1 MTYFVTMPILN
12 ADFAFSF
19 AHSWIEG
26 WNQRDIDAVLS
37 HYADDF
43 ELASPLIPS
52 IVGESSGIL
61 QGKADVR
68 AYWNKGLA
76 QIPDLH
82 FELKEVLTGVD
93 SITLYYRGHR
103 GMVTEVLWFDG
114 TGKVK
119 KAWACYAIDI
129 IRVSNEAIANFS

>member
-1 MTYFVTMPILN
+1 MPILN
-12 ADFAFSF
+12 EDFALSF
-19 AHSWIEG
+19 AHSWVES
-26 WNQRDIDAVLS
+26 WNQHDIDAVLS

-43 ELASPLIPS
+43 ELASPLIVS
-52 IVGESSGIL
+52 IAGESSGVL

-68 AYWNKGLA
+68 AYWKKGLA

-103 GMVTEVLWFDG
+103 GMVTEVLWFDD
-114 TGKVK
+114 TKKVK
-119 KAWACYAIDI
+119 KAWVFYAVNITK
-129 IRVSNEAIANFS
+129 EG

>member
-1 MTYFVTMPILN
+1 MTYFAIVPILN
-12 ADFAFSF
+12 ADFALSF
-19 AHSWIEG
+19 ARSWIDG
-26 WNQRDIDAVLS
+26 WNQHDIDAVLS

-52 IVGESSGIL
+52 ITGESSGVL
-61 QGKADVR
+61 HGKADVR
-68 AYWNKGLA
+68 AYWKKGLA

-103 GMVTEVLWFDG
+103 GMVGEMLWFDG

-119 KAWACYAIDI
+119 KAWVCYAIEI
-129 IRVSNEAIANFS
+129 TRKGEL